1 MRRKVVAMPVIP
13 GQLHRRSRVR
23 RSDLDHAR
31 FSQAT
36 WQWWCA
42 RHGIEFLV
50 LDRPLG
56 DGEHALMPPTF
67 QRWLAPEPIIR
78 ERGEDTVVAVV
89 DADTMVRWD
98 TPDFLEDAR
107 GFSAVRASNP
117 LWIADSIDAFQ
128 PLFPDVSLP
137 WWQYFNAGL
146 VVVGAAQLH
155 ILRTLLSFAA
165 SRWPELEA
173 VMRSGDV
180 GTDQTPLNF
189 ILRREREQLRILPP
203 PFNYQHCFPMND
215 ALHTLEE
222 DPVSNPGAFAAE
234 GFSQSW
240 AFQFIKLAYVWHF
253 TNVVTHRSLVM
264 QEVWRRVAGHYPG
277 ATVDGVPRQPA

>member
-1 MRRKVVAMPVIP
+1 MRRKVVAMPLIP
-13 GQLHRRSRVR
+13 GQLLRSGMQRY
-23 RSDLDHAR
+23 DLDHAR
-31 FSQAT
+31 FSRAA
-36 WQWWCA
+36 WRWWCD

-56 DGEHALMPPTF
+56 SGDHSLMPPTF
-67 QRWLAPEPIIR
+67 QRWLAPELIIR

-107 GFSAVRASNP
+107 GFSAVRAIHAS
-117 LWIADSIDAFQ
+117 WIFRSIGAFQ
-128 PLFPDVSLP
+128 PLFPGVSLP

-146 VVVGAAQLH
+146 VVVGAAQLR
-155 ILRTLLSFAA
+155 ILGALLSLAS

-189 ILRREREQLRILPP
+189 IVKREGEQLRILPP
-203 PFNYQHCFPMND
+203 PFNYLHCFPMSE
-215 ALHTLEE
+215 ALQVLDEE
-222 DPVSNPGAFAAE
+222 PAADPTAFAAE
-234 GFSQSW
+234 
-240 AFQFIKLAYVWHF
+240 AFAQPGAFNFIKLAFVWHF
-253 TNVVTHRSLVM
+253 TSVVAHRSLVM
-264 QEVWRRVAGHYPG
+264 QETWRRVAGNYPG
-277 ATVDGVPRQPA
+277 ASVDE

>member
-1 MRRKVVAMPVIP
+1 MPLIP
-13 GQLHRRSRVR
+13 GQLYRDRLRRD
-23 RSDLDHAR
+23 DLDHAR
-31 FSQAT
+31 FSRAT
-36 WQWWCA
+36 WQWWCG

-56 DGEHALMPPTF
+56 GSELSLMPPTF
-67 QRWLAPEPIIR
+67 QRWLAPESIIR
-78 ERGEDTVVAVV
+78 ERGEDTVVAIV

-107 GFSAVRASNP
+107 GFSAVKAINAS
-117 LWIADSIDAFQ
+117 WIAHSIDAFQ

-146 VVVGAAQLH
+146 VVVGAAQLRV
-155 ILRTLLSFAA
+155 LRAFLSLAT
-165 SRWPELEA
+165 SRWPELDA

-189 ILRREREQLRILPP
+189 ILKREREQLRILPP
-203 PFNYQHCFPMND
+203 PFNHLHCFPMSEALQVLD
-215 ALHTLEE
+215 A
-222 DPVSNPGAFAAE
+222 DPEADPTVFAARAFA
-234 GFSQSW
+234 QPW

-253 TNVVTHRSLVM
+253 TSVVTHRSLVM
-264 QEVWRRVAGHYPG
+264 QEAWRRVAGHYPG
-277 ATVDGVPRQPA
+277 ATVDDAPGKPA